1 MSDAEDAVS
10 INDTNDAKGFDL
22 SPEARALADLKFTY
36 VVTCQIYGKQKEDQK
51 PEAADIALLMQRWI
65 LACQIY
71 VLMLEVCSLLPDL
84 FCAPCAL
91 SLPIF
96 FLKHVSFC
104 LPNLEIQAFLC
115 SNSFSHLKA

>member
-1 MSDAEDAVS
+1 MSDVEAAVS

-71 VLMLEVCSLLPDL
+71 FLMIEVCSLLPDL
-84 FCAPCAL
+84 FCAPLRTLLAYL
-91 SLPIF
+91 F
-96 FLKHVSFC
+96 F
-104 LPNLEIQAFLC
+104 
-115 SNSFSHLKA
+115 KAY